1 MSMNKQYNVDD
12 ILNEI
17 KSKKAQQNASVKKAL
32 RADPPVP
39 PRPRTKAGNIEDST
53 FAPPPVR
60 TQPKPEP
67 VPEAQPRQEV
77 PAADPMDNT
86 GVFFSSLTSH
96 REDVRTRQ
104 QEEEK
109 RLRAEQLEQEKLL
122 REKLEQEKLEL
133 EKLLPESPAQNE
145 PLDDD
150 FFFDQQ
156 PADLP
161 KAEGST
167 PFGDFEPV
175 TPEPNQPDPALEEKT
190 EYQKYFAGLDR
201 KKKRAAKASSAKP
214 AADSLFDASL
224 FAEEKA
230 PAEQPQP
237 EEDFFASTPVGSID
251 DDPFAS
257 TPTGL
262 TEEFATASLF
272 SGSRKKAADSD
283 KQKPSDTSRHFQVN
297 LPNEADEEEPKE
309 QAVSGKKSGK
319 AEKRTSLFHKQ
330 EAQPQEPS
338 SRLADADNIPV
349 PEEPSSRLADADSI
363 PVPEEPSSNS
373 EDEELE
379 DYSSPKDKDAILN
392 DIRSIKKGLLL
403 RIVVMVVLFSLSLYL
418 ALAARDIQIGDE
430 LLPLPTFIQPEVNLR
445 AYMIT
450 SCLISAIGAVV
461 CSNTIGGGLLALL
474 RFRATTDT
482 LPMLALLGTLAQG
495 ICYIIRPEYF
505 SVDKADFGTNL
516 YLFFPVALF
525 VLIFN
530 LIGKMLV
537 ILRIQ
542 NNFKLVSSEKRKQ
555 AAVFLKDRTLLRE
568 ISKGL
573 SMEEY
578 TIAYPE
584 STRFLANFLDN
595 SYSEDH
601 AENTSRILAPVC
613 LLAGIVLA
621 ALSYLFNK
629 NVAEAVS
636 TFTVIMCISAPLT
649 STIAANLPLY
659 RMSAR
664 LIPAGAMVS
673 GYSAVDAFSRTEAVV
688 LDAKDLFRPADVVLH
703 GIKPF
708 DQGKIDSVILD
719 AASVVCNSGG
729 MLTEVFNGIIG
740 SNRSMLRPVENL
752 TYEDAMG
759 LSAWVDGKRVLIGN
773 RELMVNHGIEVP
785 SNDYE
790 MRFVK
795 DSKNIIY
802 LSNSGQ
808 LSAMFVI
815 SYGSNAATRAQLDQ
829 LASHGMYLIVNTS
842 DPNITPEKIHAAY
855 DFPLELIQLMPAKHH
870 PAYEELTAEKDSSP
884 AKIGFIGSSR
894 MMVTAILD
902 CMTAKTAIDQAVLIQ
917 MIALVV
923 GYGLVTLFSLMGN
936 LAYLSILHLI
946 LFQLCWAVIGTVI
959 PNLKK
964 Y

>member
-1 MSMNKQYNVDD
+1 MNKQYNVDD

-39 PRPRTKAGNIEDST
+39 PRPRTKAGNIEDSA

-67 VPEAQPRQEV
+67 VPEAQPRQEI
-77 PAADPMDNT
+77 PAADPLDNT

-104 QEEEK
+104 QEEEE

-122 REKLEQEKLEL
+122 REKLEREKLEL
-133 EKLLPESPAQNE
+133 EKLLPESPAQDE

-214 AADSLFDASL
+214 AADSLFDTSL
-224 FAEEKA
+224 FAEEKAPAEQPQPEEKA

-272 SGSRKKAADSD
+272 SGSRKKAADSAEP
-283 KQKPSDTSRHFQVN
+283 KPSDTSRHFQVN
-297 LPNEADEEEPKE
+297 LPDEADEEEPKE

-330 EAQPQEPS
+330 EAQPQ
-338 SRLADADNIPV
+338 
-349 PEEPSSRLADADSI
+349 EPSSRLADADSI

-855 DFPLELIQLMPAKHH
+855 DFPLELIKLMPAKHH
-870 PAYEELTAEKDSSP
+870 PAYEELTAEKDSSS

>member
-60 TQPKPEP
+60 TQPNPEP
-67 VPEAQPRQEV
+67 IPEAQPRQDI

-122 REKLEQEKLEL
+122 REKLEREKLEL

-175 TPEPNQPDPALEEKT
+175 TPAPNQPDPALEEKT

-214 AADSLFDASL
+214 AADSLFDTSL

-237 EEDFFASTPVGSID
+237 KEDFFASTPVGSLD

-297 LPNEADEEEPKE
+297 LPDEADEGEPKE

-319 AEKRTSLFHKQ
+319 AEKRTNLFHKQ
-330 EAQPQEPS
+330 EAQPQ
-338 SRLADADNIPV
+338 
-349 PEEPSSRLADADSI
+349 EPSSRLADADSI

-842 DPNITPEKIHAAY
+842 DPNITPEKIRAAY

-870 PAYEELTAEKDSSP
+870 PAYEELTADKDSSP